1 MKIVS
6 VLENQKVENRIA
18 ITPEIAK
25 KYIALGL
32 EVSLPENYAVHL
44 GINNSVYSDIGVT
57 ISNDEKEIISNADFI
72 VQLGLPAD
80 EKSSLIKENQTLIG
94 ILNPYDNKDKINNL
108 VKKNINLFSL
118 ELLPRITRAQSMD
131 ILSSQA
137 NLAGYKAVVESFANF
152 EKAIPMMMTAAGTIP
167 AAKVLVIGAGVAGL
181 QAIAT
186 AKRMGAIVFA
196 TDVRITSKEQV
207 ESLGGKFLMVEGA
220 ENLETDGGYAKEAS
234 NDFKNK
240 QEELLSE
247 TLKKIDIVICTALIP
262 GKKAP
267 VIIKDTMINNMQAG
281 SIIYDL
287 AAIQGGN
294 TAFTEVDKI
303 INKNGV
309 RIMGESNILNKLPT
323 SASNLYAKNLFNFVS
338 NLYDKESKKININL
352 EDEIIEKTLLK

>member
-1 MKIVS
+1 MKIAS
-6 VLENQKVENRIA
+6 ILENQKIEKRLA

-25 KYIALGL
+25 KYISLGL
-32 EVSLPENYAVHL
+32 EVSLPENYGSHL
-44 GINNSVYSDIGVT
+44 GIKDDEYKELGVS
-57 ISNDEKEIISNADFI
+57 ILKDENEIITNADII
-72 VQLGLPAD
+72 VQLGLLSD
-80 EKSSLIKENQTLIG
+80 DKISILKENQTFVG
-94 ILNPYDNKDKINNL
+94 VLNPYDNKDKINNL
-108 VKKNINLFSL
+108 VKKNVNTFSL

-137 NLAGYKAVVESFANF
+137 NLAGYKAVVESFAHF

-167 AAKVLVIGAGVAGL
+167 AAKVLVVGAGVAGL

-196 TDVRITSKEQV
+196 TDVRMASKEQV
-207 ESLGGKFLMVEGA
+207 ESLGGKFLTVEGA
-220 ENLETDGGYAKEAS
+220 ENLETEGGYAKEAS
-234 NDFKNK
+234 EDFKKK

-267 VIIKDTMINNMQAG
+267 VIIKESMINNMSSG

-294 TAFTEVDKI
+294 TAYTKVDEI
-303 INKNGV
+303 VDINGV
-309 RIMGESNILNKLPT
+309 KIMGESNI
-323 SASNLYAKNLFNFVS
+323 
-338 NLYDKESKKININL
+338 
-352 EDEIIEKTLLK
+352 